1 MLASLGFL
9 GFNNIHRMNALKNV
23 LGSLINLVAAM
34 WFTASGLINWPMM
47 GIMTIGAVA
56 GYYVG
61 ATYSLSLSQKMVR
74 HLIAAIGLIITVI
87 MFWKL
92 H

>member
-1 MLASLGFL
+1 MS
-9 GFNNIHRMNALKNV
+9 
-23 LGSLINLVAAM
+23 
-34 WFTASGLINWPMM
+34 
-47 GIMTIGAVA
+47 IMTIGAVL

-61 ATYSLSLSQKMVR
+61 ATYSLSLSEKMVR
-74 HLIAAIGLIITVI
+74 HLIAAIGFIITVV